1 MIATR
6 KLIREREDF
15 EQNAPDYIYAEPMKN
30 NIFHWRATVLG
41 PSDTPFEGGIFI
53 LDIICSDEYPFKPP
67 KCTIKTN
74 MFHPNIS
81 SIGKIYIRILEDDW
95 RAVLTIENILL
106 SILSILD
113 TPVMDNPINH
123 EAARY
128 FRENRREYNSIVREY
143 TLKYAN
149 EFPILNENEQN
160 PPSDPD
166 IVHTEVNHALFCD
179 IHNEDEQNLPP
190 APAMVH
196 TEEDDLKKLLER
208 TITYHQFQEGVISN
222 KSGDIKERRVKDA
235 QCPVQ
240 LSSQTT
246 DNMPVISQL
255 QSLSTPNFNSNEFVH
270 ATTIILNYLKTV
282 LPIGTSI
289 ADICKQFNQFGEK

>member
-15 EQNAPDYIYAEPMKN
+15 EQNAPDYIFAEPIKT
-30 NIFHWRATVLG
+30 NIFHWRATILG

-67 KCTIKTN
+67 QCTMKTN

-106 SILSILD
+106 SISSILD
-113 TPVMDNPINH
+113 NPAMDNPINH

-149 EFPILNENEQN
+149 EFPIYNENEQN
-160 PPSDPD
+160 LPSDPD
-166 IVHTEVNHALFCD
+166 IVYTELNHSLFCD

-196 TEEDDLKKLLER
+196 TE
-208 TITYHQFQEGVISN
+208 
-222 KSGDIKERRVKDA
+222 
-235 QCPVQ
+235 
-240 LSSQTT
+240 
-246 DNMPVISQL
+246 
-255 QSLSTPNFNSNEFVH
+255 
-270 ATTIILNYLKTV
+270 
-282 LPIGTSI
+282 
-289 ADICKQFNQFGEK
+289 

>member
-1 MIATR
+1 MIARR

-67 KCTIKTN
+67 KCTMKTN

-106 SILSILD
+106 SIASILA
-113 TPVMDNPINH
+113 TPAMDNPINH

-149 EFPILNENEQN
+149 EFPIYNENEQN

-166 IVHTEVNHALFCD
+166 IVYTEVNHALFCD
-179 IHNEDEQNLPP
+179 IHNENEQNLPP
-190 APAMVH
+190 KMLH
-196 TEEDDLKKLLER
+196 TEDDLKKRLER
-208 TITYHQFQEGVISN
+208 TVTNQQFQKRVISSQ
-222 KSGDIKERRVKDA
+222 SGDFNERRVKDA
-235 QCPVQ
+235 Q
-240 LSSQTT
+240 
-246 DNMPVISQL
+246 
-255 QSLSTPNFNSNEFVH
+255 VH
-270 ATTIILNYLKTV
+270 FQAKTI
-282 LPIGTSI
+282 
-289 ADICKQFNQFGEK
+289 